1 MKKYLKQINFVFF
14 SMLALGAAFFIKEN
28 HKDLTQATKLD
39 KAYADTP
46 NFQPSEGR
54 GDGMGDGV

>member
-1 MKKYLKQINFVFF
+1 MKKYFKQINFVFF

-28 HKDLTQATKLD
+28 HKDITHATKID
-39 KAYADTP
+39 KAYADAP
-46 NFQPSEGR
+46 YFPPAEGR